1 MNILSEELIIDESKF
16 TELTTIEPQ
25 YDSLSI
31 SNPSN
36 IEVDAEALMEHL
48 QQMKGIDRIKT
59 LTIDYNSS
67 LKNLSILRVFTN
79 LRGLFVY
86 GQHIKSLDG
95 IEFFNKGEYIKIQT
109 HRNRHRDL
117 SLLSNTKVEYIDLF
131 AERKEDLT
139 AIAGFKDIKILD
151 IYHSPI
157 EPDFEEWKD
166 VRIENLSF
174 KSCKFKEFGNTTAA
188 SALDDLSILGCR
200 SLERFTGDNSNIKRL
215 VLDGS
220 KKLDLRTLKTFAG
233 IETLIVNSCTQEMNL
248 AELAGL
254 DKVKHIDFIL
264 CQVQVDLI
272 QLKEHFPQIE
282 SLHIS
287 QMKKGYGMQLKELN
301 PDVKITSNSFR
312 LE

>member
-1 MNILSEELIIDESKF
+1 MSEELIIDESKF
-16 TELTTIEPQ
+16 TELTTIGAK
-25 YDSLSI
+25 YNSLSI

-48 QQMKGIDRIKT
+48 KQITDIEKVEKLI
-59 LTIDYNSS
+59 IDYNSS
-67 LKNLSILRVFTN
+67 LTN
-79 LRGLFVY
+79 LRILSAFTSLKILHVY

-109 HRNRHRDL
+109 HSNRHRDL
-117 SLLSNTKVEYIDLF
+117 SQLSNTKVEYIDLF

-139 AIAGFKDIKILD
+139 AIAGFKNIKILD

-188 SALDDLSILGCR
+188 SALDDISILGCR

-248 AELAGL
+248 TELAGL
-254 DKVKHIDFIL
+254 DNVKHIDFIL

-287 QMKKGYGMQLKELN
+287 QMKKGYGMQLKDLN
-301 PDVKITSNSFR
+301 PNVKITSNSFR